1 MDYIADY
8 IASYKTK
15 IQLLN
20 RQGLFDNA
28 TLFELFA
35 ENVCSLWFGK
45 TFKNLNLEKSNYP
58 YVDLISEDGKIFIQV
73 STGNDIPTKIRTTLE
88 KIRDSKKQDSK
99 KNYKGFFLYAWE
111 FISKKCKRIFRKK

>member
-1 MDYIADY
+1 MINSADRMDYIADY

-58 YVDLISEDGKIFIQV
+58 YVDLIGSALAVDLPSDSEVNQQTTGYAGVISIALASRKIPPML
-73 STGNDIPTKIRTTLE
+73 S
-88 KIRDSKKQDSK
+88 
-99 KNYKGFFLYAWE
+99 
-111 FISKKCKRIFRKK
+111 

>member
-99 KNYKGFFLYAWE
+99 KITKVFSLCLG
-111 FISKKCKRIFRKK
+111 IHQQKM